1 MGDVHRMESKRVN
14 WPHVVYIIDSLSVA
28 LERIF
33 LVLDLWTWVKVFYTN
48 PAFDRADCIA
58 CVPSSDV
65 PLRNRIK

>member
-48 PAFDRADCIA
+48 PAFDRAACIA